1 MSDLQGDV
9 QAAIDELVEKGVERG
24 LQVAVYLG
32 GEPVV
37 DAVAGVAD
45 PATGRA
51 VTPETPFYNY
61 SVGKG
66 ATSAV
71 LHVLAERGLIG
82 YDTPIAEVWPEFAA
96 HGKERATVR
105 MALNHSVGVPGIP
118 LTTTPEDLCDWEAMC
133 AAVAGAE
140 PWWEPGTAIGYH
152 AYTFGY
158 IVGEIVRRVTGRR
171 ISEVLLDEVAGP
183 LGVAEQLYFGMPA
196 DRHHRL
202 AVLEDAPSPEPP
214 PEPPPGLPAELPDL
228 PMFRAAPMS
237 LMPTAAFGNRPDIL
251 AADIPAG
258 GKMSA
263 RAMARLYSALM
274 TEVDGVRL
282 ISPERLREVSAISFE
297 GVDAVFGNPVRW
309 GLGYGIGHPGAFD
322 DPHPTTFGVPG
333 AGGSAAYADTKTG
346 MAFAL
351 TKNVLST
358 DFTTATTISD
368 LVRRRLTG

>member
-24 LQVAVYLG
+24 VQVSVYLG

-66 ATSAV
+66 VTSTV

-96 HGKERATVR
+96 HGKDRATVR
-105 MALNHSVGVPGIP
+105 MALNHTVGVPGIP
-118 LTTTPEDLCDWEAMC
+118 LTTIEEDLCDWDAMC
-133 AAVAGAE
+133 AAIAAAE
-140 PWWEPGTAIGYH
+140 PWWEPGTEMGYH
-152 AYTFGY
+152 AYSFGY
-158 IVGEIVRRVTGRR
+158 IVGEIVRRVTGRK

-183 LGVAEQLYFGMPA
+183 LGVAGELYFGMPA
-196 DRHHRL
+196 DQHHRL
-202 AVLEDAPSPEPP
+202 AVLEDALPA
-214 PEPPPGLPAELPDL
+214 EPPPGLPTELPDL
-228 PMFRAAPMS
+228 PMFKAGPMALS
-237 LMPTAAFGNRPDIL
+237 PTAALGNRPDIL

-258 GKMSA
+258 GKMTA

-282 ISPERLREVSAISFE
+282 ISPERLREISAISFE

-309 GLGYGIGHPGAFD
+309 GLGYGIGHPGAFS
-322 DPHPTTFGVPG
+322 DPDPTTFGVSG
-333 AGGSAAYADTKTG
+333 AGGGTAYADTKNG

-351 TKNVLST
+351 TKNVLSA

-368 LVRRRLTG
+368 LVRRELAR